1 MKKYCEEWKRY
12 NYLTCEIDS
21 FYHAVAVKQGLSDS
35 AMRILYT
42 ICEQGDGCKQSV
54 IYKLAAISRQTVNTA
69 IHKLEREDIIFLE
82 AGEGR
87 NTRVHLTEKGKML
100 VEEKIRPLLDAEN
113 EVLENWPEEERQELI
128 RLTKK
133 YLDDFKARAEH
144 MVQSLDVRIGET
156 R

>member
-1 MKKYCEEWKRY
+1 MKTYCEEWKRF

-21 FYHAVAVKQGLSDS
+21 FYHTVAVQQGLSDS

-54 IYKLAAISRQTVNTA
+54 IYKLAAISRQTVNSA
-69 IHKLEREDIIFLE
+69 IHKLERESLIVLE

-87 NTRVHLTEKGKML
+87 NTRVYLTEKGKLL
-100 VEEKIRPLLDAEN
+100 VKEKVQPLLDAEN
-113 EVLENWPEEERQELI
+113 EVLESWEEEERRELI

-133 YLDDFKARAEH
+133 YLDEVKAKTGY
-144 MVQSLDVRIGET
+144 LI
-156 R
+156 